1 MKKALLFILLLLVVL
16 VAVLFINTSRYT
28 TRQIVKPDGQRRTF
42 AVDDTAVQHLSQA
55 VQINTVSYDD
65 TTVVNQAG
73 YDSFFTF
80 LKTTYAPVFAT
91 VDDTIINNRS
101 LLLKWPGKNTTAKPV
116 ILYAHLDVVP
126 IEETTRSKWTHQP
139 FSGEVSGGFI
149 WGRGT
154 LDDKGAVIGIFEALK
169 KLQATGFVPERTVYF
184 AFGSDEEIG
193 GNKGAAAIAAHLK
206 AQGVHF
212 EFYMDEGGMV
222 SEGMV
227 PNIKRPVALIGT
239 AEKGYITLELTANVK
254 GGHSSHP
261 PKESAIDVIT
271 AAVKKLHD
279 NPEDARTVET
289 VDEFLNFVGPEMP
302 SPLKIVFANRWLFN
316 PLILKE
322 YEKSDEGRALLR
334 TTQVTTVMN
343 AGLKENVIPSLVT
356 AKVNYRVLNDE
367 TVEQVI
373 DRARKIINDTAVH
386 ITPGEVYQPSK
397 NSSSATYGFK
407 LIQQTSADVFPDA
420 IVSPF
425 LMLGSTD
432 SKHFQDITDNTYR
445 FLPVRMNSE
454 ILGGIHGIDERVG
467 VKEYMESIAFYE
479 TLLRNLK

>member
-1 MKKALLFILLLLVVL
+1 MKKALLILLVLVVAL
-16 VAVLFINTSRYT
+16 VAVLFINT
-28 TRQIVKPDGQRRTF
+28 TRFKSLQIVKPDGQRRTYSI
-42 AVDDTAVQHLSQA
+42 DDSAVQHLSRA
-55 VQINTVSYDD
+55 IQINTVSYDD
-65 TTVVNQAG
+65 TTIVNQAG
-73 YDSFFTF
+73 FDSFFTF
-80 LKTTYAPVFAT
+80 LKTTYAPVFAM
-91 VDDTIINNRS
+91 VNDTIINSRS
-101 LLLKWPGKNTTAKPV
+101 LLLTWPGKNTTAKPV

-126 IEETTRSKWTHQP
+126 IEENTRSKWTHNP
-139 FSGEVSGGFI
+139 FGGEVIDGSI
-149 WGRGT
+149 WGRGA
-154 LDDKGAVIGIFEALK
+154 LDDKGSVISIFEALK
-169 KLQATGFVPERTVYF
+169 KLQANGFVPERTVYF
-184 AFGSDEEIG
+184 AFGSDEEVG
-193 GNKGAAAIAAHLK
+193 GTKGAAAIAAHLQ
-206 AQGVHF
+206 AQGIHF

-239 AEKGYITLELTANVK
+239 AEKGYVTLELTANVK

-261 PKESAIDVIT
+261 PKQSAIDVVT

-302 SPLKIVFANRWLFN
+302 SPLNLVFANRWLFK

-343 AGLKENVIPSLVT
+343 AGLKENVIPSLVS

-373 DRARKIINDTAVH
+373 ERARKIIDDTAVH
-386 ITPGEVYQPSK
+386 ITPGETYQPSK

-407 LIQQTSADVFPDA
+407 LLQQTSATVFPDA

-432 SKHFQDITDNTYR
+432 SKHFQQITDNTYR
-445 FLPVRMNSE
+445 FLPVRMTGE
-454 ILGGIHGIDERVG
+454 ILGTIHGIDERVG
-467 VKEYMESIAFYE
+467 VKDYMESIAFYE